1 MRHSFKILC
10 AFILTGST
18 FAQNID
24 VNQFISPI
32 NTGANMTLGINTDD
46 LDDFIGATIGVF
58 NSEGLC
64 VGLEIIQNQFFS
76 VAIWGDDTGTPELDG
91 LLPGDIPQF
100 AILLNN
106 DQVIPIAEMNN
117 FSGYVTNSLQVSS
130 SISLAGCTSDSYLE
144 YHTQGYIAEIDD
156 GSCSTTTYS
165 LDITADMFTSDL
177 HTDNNMVIGINV
189 PIVNQFSGG
198 ILGAF
203 YDLNGDGELQCIDLI
218 DIPSLNNG
226 ADGFFTISLWGDDVL
241 TDEIDGLL
249 DGQIPTFA
257 LLTNTNYVLA
267 FEAVPDFDG
276 YTANAFPTFNQINFD
291 LTIYG
296 CMDVSYC
303 NFNADAEEDDGTC
316 EGLPGCI
323 DDHFVEFDADAS
335 CELEGACATTWIAAH
350 EQLSADFTDLST
362 ATAIA
367 ANAAAD
373 LLAQTIESYQLDSA
387 NTVFNYEGQ
396 ISILTADFETMEA
409 DYMVQISN
417 LEDSIANYSS
427 PIAIDIVEG
436 WNLIGYTL
444 DEPQDAT
451 ATFDG
456 IVEYILIVKNNNAD
470 VYWPEFGFNGIG
482 DLIPGQ
488 GYQIKVTQAIDGF
501 MYPDT
506 NGQRIGLTPS
516 VPQWVLEMPT
526 ETHPNDLRTLVKIV
540 NLLGQEVSEDYLLK
554 GSTNIYLYS
563 DGTVEKKLN

>member
-1 MRHSFKILC
+1 MKHYFQILC
-10 AFILTGST
+10 AFLFTGST

-24 VNQFISPI
+24 VNQFTTPT

-46 LDDFIGATIGVF
+46 LDDFIGATIGAF

-64 VGLEIIQNQFFS
+64 IGLEIIQNQFFS
-76 VAIWGDDTGTPELDG
+76 VAIWGDDTGTPDIEG
-91 LLPGDIPQF
+91 LLPGEIPQF
-100 AILLNN
+100 AILIG
-106 DQVIPIAEMNN
+106 DQVVPIAEVNN
-117 FSGYVTNSLQVSS
+117 FTGYVTNALQVST

-144 YHTQGYIAEIDD
+144 YHTQGYIADIDD

-241 TDEIDGLL
+241 TDEIDGLSG
-249 DGQIPTFA
+249 GQIPTFA

-303 NFNADAEEDDGTC
+303 NFNADAEEDDGSC

-373 LLAQTIESYQLDSA
+373 LLAQTIEFYQLDSA

-396 ISILTADFETMEA
+396 ISILTVDFETMEA
-409 DYMVQISN
+409 DYMAQISN

-436 WNLIGYTL
+436 WNIIGFTL
-444 DEPQDAT
+444 DEPQDAV
-451 ATFDG
+451 ATFEG
-456 IVEYILIVKNNNAD
+456 VVEYILIVKNNNAD

-506 NGQRIGLTPS
+506 NGQRIELSPS
-516 VPQWVLEMPT
+516 VPQWVLDMPV
-526 ETHPNDLRTLVKIV
+526 ESHPNDTRTIVKVI
-540 NLLGQEVSEDYLLK
+540 NLLGQEINIEDASK
-554 GSTNIYLYS
+554 GSTLIYLYS
-563 DGTVEKKLN
+563 DGSVEKKLN

>member
-1 MRHSFKILC
+1 MKHYFQILC
-10 AFILTGST
+10 AFLFTGST

-24 VNQFISPI
+24 VSQFTTPT

-46 LDDFIGATIGVF
+46 LDDFIGATIGAF

-64 VGLEIIQNQFFS
+64 IGLEIIQNQFFS
-76 VAIWGDDTGTPELDG
+76 VAIWGDDTGTPDIEG
-91 LLPGDIPQF
+91 LLPGEIPQF
-100 AILLNN
+100 AILIG
-106 DQVIPIAEMNN
+106 DQVVPIAEVSN
-117 FSGYVTNSLQVSS
+117 FTGYVTNALQVST

-144 YHTQGYIAEIDD
+144 YHTQGYIADIDD

-165 LDITADMFTSDL
+165 LDITANMFTSDL

-241 TDEIDGLL
+241 TDEIDGLS

-267 FEAVPDFDG
+267 FEAVSDFDG

-303 NFNADAEEDDGTC
+303 NFNADAEEDDGSC

-409 DYMVQISN
+409 DYMAQISN

-436 WNLIGYTL
+436 WNIIGFTL
-444 DEPQDAT
+444 DEPQDAV
-451 ATFDG
+451 ATFEG
-456 IVEYILIVKNNNAD
+456 VVEYILIVKNNNAD

-506 NGQRIGLTPS
+506 NGQRIELSPS
-516 VPQWVLEMPT
+516 VPQWVLDMPV
-526 ETHPNDLRTLVKIV
+526 ESHPNDTRTIVKVI
-540 NLLGQEVSEDYLLK
+540 NLLGQEINIEDASK
-554 GSTNIYLYS
+554 GSTLIYLYS
-563 DGTVEKKLN
+563 DGSVEKKLN

>member
-1 MRHSFKILC
+1 MKHYFQILC
-10 AFILTGST
+10 AFLITGST

-24 VNQFISPI
+24 VSQFTTPT

-46 LDDFIGATIGVF
+46 LDDFIGATIGAF

-64 VGLEIIQNQFFS
+64 IGLEIIQNQFFS
-76 VAIWGDDTGTPELDG
+76 VAIWGDDTGTPDIEG
-91 LLPGDIPQF
+91 LLPGEIPQF
-100 AILLNN
+100 AILIG
-106 DQVIPIAEMNN
+106 DQVVPIAEVSN
-117 FSGYVTNSLQVSS
+117 FTGYVTNALQVST

-144 YHTQGYIAEIDD
+144 YHTQGYIADIDD

-165 LDITADMFTSDL
+165 LDITANMFTSDL

-241 TDEIDGLL
+241 TDEIDGLS

-303 NFNADAEEDDGTC
+303 NFNADAEEDDGSC

-409 DYMVQISN
+409 DYMAQISN

-436 WNLIGYTL
+436 WNIIGFTL
-444 DEPQDAT
+444 DEPQDAV
-451 ATFDG
+451 ATFEG
-456 IVEYILIVKNNNAD
+456 VVEYILIVKNNNAD

-506 NGQRIGLTPS
+506 NGQRIELSPS
-516 VPQWVLEMPT
+516 VPQWVLDMPV
-526 ETHPNDLRTLVKIV
+526 ESHPNDTRTIVKVI
-540 NLLGQEVSEDYLLK
+540 NLLGQEINIEDASK
-554 GSTNIYLYS
+554 GSTLIYLYS
-563 DGTVEKKLN
+563 DGSVEKKLN